1 MSGKRYPEE
10 FKTEAVKQVV
20 DRGYSVASVATRLD
34 ITTHSL
40 YAWIKKYGPD
50 SSTNKEQSDAQAEI
64 RRLQKELKRVTDER
78 DILKKAALDI
88 RLPEQFSIIGKLRA
102 RYPVATLCH
111 VFGVHRSSYKY
122 WKNRPEKPDGRR
134 AVLRSQV
141 LELHGIS
148 HGSAGARSI
157 ATMATQ
163 RGYQMGRWL
172 AGRLMKELGL
182 VSCQQP
188 THRYKRGGHEHVA
201 IPNHLERQ
209 FAVTEPN
216 QVWCG
221 DVTYIWTGKRW
232 AYLAVVL
239 DLFARKPVGW
249 AMSFSPDS
257 RLTMKAL
264 EMAWETRGKPGG
276 VMFHS
281 DQGSHYTSRQFRQL
295 LWRYQITQSMSRR
308 GNCWDNSPMERFFRS
323 LKNEWMPVVGYVS
336 FSEAAHAI
344 TDYMNRPGFPG
355 ECFICELRLPDHRFR
370 WKHNKLFLLLPE
382 EYGPAFPAIVDCY
395 TSPPT

>member
-264 EMAWETRGKPGG
+264 EMAWETRGKPVG

-295 LWRYQITQSMSRR
+295 LWRYRIRQSMSRR

-323 LKNEWMPVVGYVS
+323 LKNEWVPATGYVS
-336 FSEAAHAI
+336 FSDAAHAI
-344 TDYMNRPGFPG
+344 TDYIVGYYSALRPHEYNGGLPPNESENRY
-355 ECFICELRLPDHRFR
+355 
-370 WKHNKLFLLLPE
+370 WKNSNAEASF
-382 EYGPAFPAIVDCY
+382 
-395 TSPPT
+395 S